1 MGWAGTTYKTIVCQ
15 LFFLPLFVTVII
27 AGSQATNGKKETEYI
42 TKQSQSTFSNV
53 ILTSEEQAFIDT
65 HPKVTIGM
73 LPDFNPF
80 SFNDNGTGKGVVYDV
95 LELISKK
102 TGILFQCKMDY
113 WPNILPQF
121 RDRQLDVIA
130 NISFKE
136 ERVPYTLYTTPYYEI
151 PTAVFIRNNF
161 GKYEGLKSLRGKKVA
176 MTPEIFYGKE
186 LKEFGGLDLVEF
198 HTYEEMTK
206 ALAYGKV
213 DALVQSLVIIDQII
227 QKNAYT
233 NVIMAEE
240 FQLPSVG
247 REDLRFG
254 INPDKPALR
263 SIIQK
268 GLDALSNMDRKRIIN
283 KWLGAK
289 YVKIMEEHTKQP
301 ILFSESEKAY
311 LNNKGTIK
319 VCINPNWMP
328 FERVNDQGVHEGVA
342 ADIFNLIQERSALK
356 LELIKTKSC
365 SQTLTFA
372 QERKC
377 DIISLVVETPERKA
391 YMDFTPA
398 YLSSPLVIVTK
409 TEELFVENLEKV
421 LDKPLAMMK
430 EFTFL
435 PILRTHY
442 PGIHLI
448 EVPTVLEGLNL
459 VRDGKA
465 YGLIDSLA
473 TIAYTLQTEGIVD
486 LKIAGKLDNNCEL
499 SIATRNDEPIL
510 NSVMH
515 KALNT
520 VTESEKHEIYNKW
533 FAVKFEQGI
542 DYDLIWKILACAVTL
557 LLIMMY
563 WNRKLSKAKQQTQ
576 MALNELSETQK
587 KLELLAITD
596 RLTGLYNRL
605 KLDEAV
611 QEELNKSDRLGH
623 PLGIVIMDID
633 HFKSV
638 NDVHGHQVGDQ
649 VLITM
654 ADLLKSSIRKTDT
667 LGRWGGEEFLILCP
681 GTDSEGL
688 VKFTET
694 LRKNID
700 HHDFPVVKHKTA
712 SFGATLY
719 QKDDTINQMIDRAD
733 KALYQA
739 KANGRNRTEFLF

>member
-1 MGWAGTTYKTIVCQ
+1 MEWAGKACKTIVYQ
-15 LFFLPLFVTVII
+15 LFLLPFFVTVVV
-27 AGSQATNGKKETEYI
+27 ADSQATNGKKATEYI
-42 TKQSQSTFSNV
+42 KEQSQSTFAKV
-53 ILTSEEQAFIDT
+53 VLTSEEQAFIKN
-65 HPKVTIGM
+65 HPKVSIGM

-80 SFNDNGTGKGVVYDV
+80 SFNENGTGKGVVYDF
-95 LELISKK
+95 LDLISKK
-102 TGILFQCKMDY
+102 TGILFECKMDY

-130 NISFKE
+130 NISYKE
-136 ERVPYTLYTTPYYEI
+136 ERVPFTLYTTPYYEI
-151 PTAVFIRNNF
+151 PTAIFIRNNF

-176 MTPEIFYGKE
+176 MTPGIFYGKE
-186 LKEFGGLDLVEF
+186 LREFGGLNLVEF
-198 HTYEEMTK
+198 HTYDEMTK

-213 DALVQSLVIIDQII
+213 DAVIQSLVIIDQII

-233 NVIMAEE
+233 NVVMAEE

-254 INPDKPALR
+254 INPDKPELR

-268 GLDALSNMDRKRIIN
+268 GLDALSDMDRKRIIN

-289 YVKIMEEHTKQP
+289 YIKIMEESTKQP
-301 ILFSESEKAY
+301 IRFTENEKAY
-311 LNNKGTIK
+311 INAKGTIK
-319 VCINPNWMP
+319 MCINPNRMP
-328 FERVNDQGVHEGVA
+328 FEKINYQGVHEGVV
-342 ADIFNLIQERSALK
+342 ADIFKLIQERSALK
-356 LELIKTKSC
+356 LELIETKSWPE
-365 SQTLTFA
+365 TLAFA
-372 QERKC
+372 KERKC
-377 DIISLVVETPERKA
+377 DIISLASETPERKK

-398 YLSSPLVIVTK
+398 YLSSPLVIVTR

-421 LDKPLAMMK
+421 LDKPLAMMHGV
-430 EFTFL
+430 TFL
-435 PILRTHY
+435 DILKTHY
-442 PGIHLI
+442 PGIRLI
-448 EVPTVLEGLNL
+448 EVPTVLQGLNF
-459 VRDGKA
+459 VRDRKV
-465 YGLIDSLA
+465 YGFMDSLA

-486 LKIAGKLDNNCEL
+486 LKIAGKLDEKYKL
-499 SIATRNDEPIL
+499 SIATRNDQPIL
-510 NSVMH
+510 NTVMQ

-520 VTESEKHEIYNKW
+520 VTESEKQEIYNKW
-533 FAVKFEQGI
+533 FAVKFEQAI
-542 DYDLIWKILACAVTL
+542 DYGLIWKIIAGAVTL

-576 MALNELSETQK
+576 TALNELSETQK

-596 RLTGLYNRL
+596 RLTGLYNRV

-623 PLGIVIMDID
+623 PLGIVLLDID
-633 HFKSV
+633 HFKNV

-649 VLITM
+649 VLIAM
-654 ADLLKSSIRKTDT
+654 ANLLKSNIRKTDT

-681 GTDSEGL
+681 GTDSKGL

-719 QKDDTINQMIDRAD
+719 QKNDTINQMIDRAD

-739 KANGRNRTEFLF
+739 KAKGRNKTEILF